1 MIIFKKLFKKE
12 KLPDSDVL
20 AQIYHIPL
28 DLVKNILK
36 YKKHGDNFWN
46 NLADPTTEKDYEN
59 MLMGASITYNNQTLM
74 GRKLP
79 IDDERVVELCKYM
92 ASKGIAIQYHP
103 YHGMCIIETKEL

>member
-12 KLPDSDVL
+12 KLPDNDIL

-28 DLVKNILK
+28 DLVNKILE
-36 YKKHGDNFWN
+36 YKKHGSNVLDNY
-46 NLADPTTEKDYEN
+46 ADPTTEQEYEN
-59 MLMGASITYNNQTLM
+59 MLMGASIAYKNQTLM

-92 ASKGIAIQYHP
+92 VSKGIAIQYHP
-103 YHGMCIIETKEL
+103 YHGMCIIETKES